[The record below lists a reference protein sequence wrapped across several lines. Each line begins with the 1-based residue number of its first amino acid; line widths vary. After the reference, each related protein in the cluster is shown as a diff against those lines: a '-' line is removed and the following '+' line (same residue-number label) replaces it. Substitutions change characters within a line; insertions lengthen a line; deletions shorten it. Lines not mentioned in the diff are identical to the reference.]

1 MNDNIFS
8 SAHVY
13 TIDDANHI
21 IVILVLVVIALIVTG
36 CYIMRK
42 NRLIS
47 QRNEQLQRILTA
59 LDEYRAMVS
68 NQVLPQSE
76 QAKVLNERLQ
86 SNAVKDSEGDAS
98 HCFFVTMDARIN
110 KEMPFAD
117 PEFNQDALIK
127 FMGVSY
133 EQFCELVPRYKEPE
147 RTLDYINSLRAE
159 HAAKLLMER
168 SDYSTYDIIRKCG
181 FKNAAAYASAFK
193 FSFGIT
199 PSEFQHGVGQ
209 MFKKN

>member
-1 MNDNIFS
+1 MNDTVFCS
-8 SAHVY
+8 FPGY
-13 TIDDANHI
+13 TIDHANYI
-21 IVILVLVVIALIVTG
+21 ILILVLVVIALIVTG
-36 CYIMRK
+36 CYIIRK

-59 LDEYRAMVS
+59 LDEYRAMVN
-68 NQVLPQSE
+68 NQVLSQSE
-76 QAKVLNERLQ
+76 QEKALNERLQ
-86 SNAVKDSEGDAS
+86 LNAVKDTEGDAG
-98 HCFFVTMDARIN
+98 HCFFVTMDARVN

-133 EQFCELVPRYKEPE
+133 EQFCELVPRYQDPE
-147 RTLDYINSLRAE
+147 RTMDYINSLRAE

-168 SDYSTYDIIRKCG
+168 SDYSTDDIISKCG

-199 PSEFQHGVGQ
+199 PADFQHGVGR